1 MDIEWSNISNNLLA
15 AFVVIALILFV
26 MGFNVNNQHFI
37 NYGAGVL
44 AAVIIMYILKRNELK
59 KMKK

>member
-1 MDIEWSNISNNLLA
+1 MSIEWSNISNNLLA

-26 MGFNVNNQHFI
+26 MGFSVNNQHFI

-44 AAVIIMYILKRNELK
+44 VAVVIMYILKRNELK